1 MALSQVQCL
10 EESNVNH
17 RTNESR
23 PEFYYSEA
31 QRLAVETLVTRGREA
46 FDETIRNENLR
57 AFLSELE
64 VRRLLSSAREYLPEP
79 EPEPEPDPGAG
90 EPGEPGAGGPGEPPL
105 SQLYW
110 PDHSDVERPGLDLG
124 WPDSSSYR
132 GVTRATVY
140 TQPPV
145 DGTTHI
151 KEVVRRMIAG
161 AQKVIAV
168 VMDLFT
174 DIDIFK
180 DILDASFKRKVPA
193 YIIHDQTNIK
203 YFFKM
208 CESSGMHMGMLKVS
222 GQKWSKE
229 PGTKSFMLIDG
240 DRAVSG
246 SYSFTWTGSRLDRNI
261 ITVLSGQVVETF
273 DKEFRE
279 LLHFSKVVNMS
290 QLNLAPVPSLTP
302 EQSAAIARKLINPK
316 YALVRLNM
324 ANGDSSSSD
333 KKSDSNKDK
342 NQQLNTSKKQTA
354 SGLPEIPFEEPTIDQ
369 ALMNMPKIDMLAY
382 MFSFGVQPQENSE
395 DQKSSTNTKERDCG
409 PVQSS
414 QAQKQVEGEAD
425 VPRKATDNDTQTKRT
440 NKRMEKN
447 TGVNLLTA
455 QTLETQETK
464 HKANTTDHKV
474 KSKMR
479 GMKGSLQHRNK
490 LKSKVLDNDTRP
502 AKQTVVYSSACKE
515 NGEGRAIETS
525 EGIKDVITSTTGE
538 AEVPAESNE
547 TEGGQENGPDETELE
562 EDCVSNPSTNCT
574 PDWISDTSL
583 SSESDDFY
591 ECDDFN
597 GTVKKVAS
605 EHDGEQIIGEVNHC
619 ISRGTFESPLNH
631 SKNFSH
637 SMNDIRDG
645 YKIVSKNEA
654 AIFLREVKE
663 QAKKKALDNMRHTFH
678 QQHLQR
684 FCEKSKVRFYL
695 SIVSDA
701 VIIVRHWWTVISM
714 ARHVVL
720 AG

>member
-208 CESSGMHMGMLKVS
+208 CESSGMHMGMLK
-222 GQKWSKE
+222 
-229 PGTKSFMLIDG
+229 FMLIDG

-290 QLNLAPVPSLTP
+290 QLNLAPVDLTP

-382 MFSFGVQPQENSE
+382 MFSFGVQPQENRSVCAFN
-395 DQKSSTNTKERDCG
+395 S
-409 PVQSS
+409 
-414 QAQKQVEGEAD
+414 
-425 VPRKATDNDTQTKRT
+425 
-440 NKRMEKN
+440 
-447 TGVNLLTA
+447 
-455 QTLETQETK
+455 
-464 HKANTTDHKV
+464 
-474 KSKMR
+474 
-479 GMKGSLQHRNK
+479 
-490 LKSKVLDNDTRP
+490 
-502 AKQTVVYSSACKE
+502 
-515 NGEGRAIETS
+515 I
-525 EGIKDVITSTTGE
+525 
-538 AEVPAESNE
+538 
-547 TEGGQENGPDETELE
+547 
-562 EDCVSNPSTNCT
+562 
-574 PDWISDTSL
+574 SL
-583 SSESDDFY
+583 SLK
-591 ECDDFN
+591 CPRVGGLN
-597 GTVKKVAS
+597 GILSLVW
-605 EHDGEQIIGEVNHC
+605 I
-619 ISRGTFESPLNH
+619 LL
-631 SKNFSH
+631 
-637 SMNDIRDG
+637 SMVMGFRMYQTPG
-645 YKIVSKNEA
+645 
-654 AIFLREVKE
+654 
-663 QAKKKALDNMRHTFH
+663 
-678 QQHLQR
+678 
-684 FCEKSKVRFYL
+684 
-695 SIVSDA
+695 
-701 VIIVRHWWTVISM
+701 
-714 ARHVVL
+714 
-720 AG
+720 